1 MTAFRT
7 PAAATAGIDHAKGR
21 PPSARGTWPPPV
33 AHGGP
38 DRSELSRLG
47 LDPDRVLDFSVNGNP
62 LGASPR
68 ALRALA
74 SVDPA
79 RYPEPTASRLREA
92 LAVAHDVAPDEVLVG
107 NGSVE
112 LIWLLAAVYL
122 GPGDRALVVG
132 PTFGEYEAAVVREGA
147 AVISVVASAAESFE
161 LSTERLVEAV
171 HSVAP
176 RVLFLCRPN
185 NPTGW
190 SLAPEALARL
200 LDAAGDALVVVDEAY
215 VDLAEG
221 VESLLTTGRSG
232 SGRDSRLVVLR
243 SMTKDFGLA
252 GLRLGYLVAQAEVVE
267 AVARA
272 QPPWSVN
279 ALAQAAGLAALEDP
293 AHVAAGRRLARRA
306 MTYLSEGLGRLG
318 LRCLPSATGFGLVE
332 VGDGAAMRRR
342 LLEHGVLVR
351 DCASFG
357 LPAYIRIGAR
367 PLPECDRLLRAMT
380 GVL

>member
-1 MTAFRT
+1 MTAFRAS
-7 PAAATAGIDHAKGR
+7 AAVTAGIDRATGR
-21 PPSARGTWPPPV
+21 PPSPRGTWPPPV

-38 DRSELSRLG
+38 DRSELARLG
-47 LDPDRVLDFSVNGNP
+47 LDPDCVIDFSVNGNP

-74 SVDPA
+74 SVDPTP
-79 RYPEPTASRLREA
+79 YPEPRAARLREA
-92 LAVAHDVAPDEVLVG
+92 LAGVHGVAPDEVLVG

-112 LIWLLAAVYL
+112 LIWLLAAIYL

-132 PTFGEYEAAVVREGA
+132 PTFGEYEAAVVRQGA
-147 AVISVVASAAESFE
+147 AVVSVIASAAEGFE

-171 HSVAP
+171 RSTRP
-176 RVLFLCRPN
+176 RVLFFCRPN
-185 NPTGW
+185 NPTGRA
-190 SLAPEALARL
+190 LAPEALARV
-200 LDAAGDALVVVDEAY
+200 LDVAGDALVVVDEAY
-215 VDLAEG
+215 VDLSEG
-221 VESLLTTGRSG
+221 VESLLTTSRSG

-252 GLRLGYLVAQAEVVE
+252 GLRLGYLVAAGEVVE

-279 ALAQAAGLAALEDP
+279 ALAQAAGQAALEDP
-293 AHVAAGRRLARRA
+293 AHVVAGRRLARRA

-318 LRCLPSATGFGLVE
+318 LRCLPSSTGFGLVE

-357 LPAYIRIGAR
+357 LPAYIRVGAR

-380 GVL
+380 DVL